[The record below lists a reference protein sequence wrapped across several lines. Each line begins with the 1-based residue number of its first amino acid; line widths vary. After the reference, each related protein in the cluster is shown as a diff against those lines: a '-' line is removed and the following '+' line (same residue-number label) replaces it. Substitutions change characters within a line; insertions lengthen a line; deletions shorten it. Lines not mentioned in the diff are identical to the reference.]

1 MGEYD
6 VRKHI
11 VAVGHVQGCGFRY
24 YTTMAARQY
33 HLTGWVMNCDDGTV
47 EMEVQGRPGDV
58 NLFMEDIK
66 TGNRFATH
74 ARHGRFRPLYVVSP
88 DSPTPSLSGC

>member
-24 YTTMAARQY
+24 YTTMAAKQY

-47 EMEVQGRPGDV
+47 EMEVQGRPGDI

-66 TGNRFATH
+66 TGNRFARVDH
-74 ARHGRFRPLYVVSP
+74 LWVSNEEVVSER
-88 DSPTPSLSGC
+88 GFRMRN